1 MYIEEKM
8 SNTTAPHD
16 MLPLTPAVFHILLA
30 LADGEKHGYGIMQ
43 EVAAITDGEV
53 RMGPG
58 TLYGTLKRMLE
69 SGLIEETDERPDPA
83 LDDERRRYYR
93 ITSFGERV
101 AQAEAARLAALLSVA
116 QSKRLMGGAT

>member
-1 MYIEEKM
+1 M
-8 SNTTAPHD
+8 SDATMRPND

-43 EVAAITDGEV
+43 EVTRITNGTL

-58 TLYGTLKRMLE
+58 TLYGTIKRMLE
-69 SGLIEETDERPDPA
+69 ANLIEETEERPDPA

-93 ITSFGERV
+93 LTAFGERV
-101 AQAEAARLAALLSVA
+101 ARAEAARLAALLNVA
-116 QSKRLMGGAT
+116 QSKRLLGGATS